1 MTFNSMEELKNYI
14 LSKSQIAIRVAQE
27 EVYGIIHKFVKQYY
41 SEYDPSVYER
51 TYQLLRSLVKTDVIS
66 TGNGWEAQIYF
77 DIGALDYTIKTFT
90 KSDYYWDGAYHN
102 PFNNDMSSNGV
113 FQNPKGSGEKTMQSA
128 AHGYHGGKASGTA
141 IWDEPI
147 KILNREAI
155 NILKKWL
162 IKYDIPL
169 K

>member
-14 LSKSQIAIRVAQE
+14 LSKSQSAVRVAQE

-90 KSDYYWDGAYHN
+90 KPSYYWDGVYHS
-102 PFNNDMSSNGV
+102 PLHHRMEC
-113 FQNPKGSGEKTMQSA
+113 FQ
-128 AHGYHGGKASGTA
+128 
-141 IWDEPI
+141 
-147 KILNREAI
+147 
-155 NILKKWL
+155 ILKVLAKKQCNL
-162 IKYDIPL
+162 PRMVNMAVKPVALPYGMSR
-169 K
+169 